1 MLLKKFFRFVIP
13 SIISMWIFALYTM
26 VDGLFV
32 AHGVGNYAL
41 AAVNLSMPYTIF
53 IFSVGLMLATG
64 TATMISIFLGE
75 GKKEQAHDTFN
86 QNLVVLIVVGIVISV
101 ITQLNLLRIAYFLGA
116 SSETV
121 DYVTGYLGWISPFVV
136 FFILSYNMEILVKI
150 DGCPKI
156 QMLGVLS
163 CALVNIGLDYVFV
176 IKFRWGVEGAAI
188 ATGIAQVI
196 STGLFLFYFKYKA
209 KILTFRR
216 FRPNLSIYKRMIPLG
231 LSDSITELSG
241 GLLIFMFNHMI
252 LSVIGS
258 RGVVTYTVISYMNS
272 LALNSMAGINQG
284 IQPLISYNYGA
295 GKPDFYHK
303 YLKYAMTTAVV
314 FGAFFLLLAE
324 FAPRLPV
331 QLFLGNDDAEL
342 IAYSV
347 MAVRLYGLSFA
358 LVGFNIVAAGF
369 FTAIERP
376 LYALIISLCR
386 SVILLSA
393 CLIIMAFLFGE
404 YGIWLSTCVSESL
417 CLFITAYFFWR
428 YFAGRR
434 AAANSGERLLSAEE
448 L

>member
-13 SIISMWIFALYTM
+13 SVLSMWIFALYTI
-26 VDGLFV
+26 VDGIFV

-64 TATMISIFLGE
+64 TSTMISIFLGE

-86 QNLVVLIVVGIVISV
+86 QNLVVLIVVGIVITV
-101 ITQLNLLRIAYFLGA
+101 VTLLNLERIAYFLGA
-116 SSETV
+116 SPETI
-121 DYVTGYLGWISPFVV
+121 DYVMGYLGWISLFAV
-136 FFILSYNMEILVKI
+136 FFVLSYNMEILVKI
-150 DGCPKI
+150 DGCPQV

-163 CALVNIGLDYVFV
+163 CALVNVILDYVFV
-176 IKFRWGVEGAAI
+176 IKFHWGVEGAAI
-188 ATGIAQVI
+188 ATGIAQVT
-196 STGLFLFYFKYKA
+196 STTLFLFYFKLKA
-209 KILTFRR
+209 KILTFRK
-216 FRPNLSIYKRMIPLG
+216 FRPNLSIYKRIIPLG

-241 GLLIFMFNHMI
+241 GLLILMFNHMI

-258 RGVVTYTVISYMNS
+258 KGVVTYTVISYINS

-303 YLKYAMTTAVV
+303 YLKYALTTAFV
-314 FGAFFLLLAE
+314 FGAFFLLLVE
-324 FAPRLPV
+324 LAPQLPV

-342 IAYSV
+342 IAYSI
-347 MAVRLYGLSFA
+347 MAVRLYGLTFA
-358 LVGFNIVAAGF
+358 LVGFNVVATGF

-376 LYALIISLCR
+376 LFALTISLSR

-393 CLIIMAFLFGE
+393 CLIIMSALFGE

-417 CLFITAYFFWR
+417 CLVITGTFFWR
-428 YFAGRR
+428 HFAGR
-434 AAANSGERLLSAEE
+434 AAARTGKSLLSAEE
-448 L
+448 M